1 MGVQDV
7 QIDELYS
14 IDSDSLRTLAPV
26 HAVIFLFKYGKLDR
40 EYAAKNEPIDGTY
53 DPYYREKGIFFA
65 NQTIQNAC
73 ATQAVLNSLLNKT
86 DSVDIG
92 EELGNIKL
100 FITGFDPELCGETLS
115 NSEVIRTIHNSF
127 SAPRFIDNSE
137 VPQPEVDDKDNGLF
151 HFITYLN
158 VHNTIY
164 ELDGLK
170 KYPIKH
176 ESLVSLDDFYEKLP
190 EVLQRR
196 ISKYTGE
203 IRFSLLAIT
212 NNKLNQYQNLGDEQG
227 VQRELTKREIWK
239 KENSLRRHDF
249 PKLTIELLKNI
260 SNNMNDEQWDNL
272 LLLAKDAA
280 MKRYQQQLPKS
291 VSRNE

>member
-1 MGVQDV
+1 MEKLGVQDV
-7 QIDELYS
+7 QFDELYS
-14 IDSDSLRTLAPV
+14 IDSDSLRELAPV
-26 HAVIFLFKYGKLDR
+26 YAVIFLFKYGKLDR
-40 EYAAKNEPIDGTY
+40 EYAQKNEPIDGTY
-53 DPYYREKGIFFA
+53 DPEYLEKGIFFA

-86 DSVDIG
+86 DSVEIG

-127 SAPRFIDNSE
+127 SAPRFIDSSE
-137 VPQPEVDDKDNGLF
+137 LPQPEVDDKDNGLF

-158 VHNTIY
+158 INNAIY

-176 ESLVSLDDFYEKLP
+176 ESLGSSDEFYDKLP
-190 EVLQRR
+190 SVLQRR
-196 ISKYTGE
+196 IAKYSGE

-212 NNKLNQYQNLGDEQG
+212 NNKLNQYQNLGDDQG
-227 VQRELTKREIWK
+227 LQQELVKRETWK

-249 PKLTIELLKNI
+249 PRLTIELLKNI
-260 SNNMNDEQWDNL
+260 SDGMNDEEWEKL
-272 LLLAKDAA
+272 VLLAKQKTMA
-280 MKRYQQQLPKS
+280 RYQQQLGK
-291 VSRNE
+291 